1 VLTHFLSQRR
11 LGAYL
16 DGTLNARQT
25 GITRTHLASCARCQG
40 QADELRRLQH
50 LLKDAGSLPPPP
62 DWTGFWTGVARG
74 IEDAARPAPT
84 AWPSHRWPRR
94 RARVA
99 VAGAFAAAALAAL
112 AFWQAFDEPLT
123 PATAVSVRSART
135 ELPGGT
141 VMVYAPPEQDLAL
154 VWIFERE

>member
-1 VLTHFLSQRR
+1 VLTHVLARRR
-11 LGAYL
+11 LAAYL
-16 DGTLNARQT
+16 DGTLNARQAR
-25 GITRTHLASCARCQG
+25 IVRTHLASCARCQG
-40 QADELRRLQH
+40 QAEETRRLQH

-84 AWPSHRWPRR
+84 PRPSRLAPFLRP
-94 RARVA
+94 RVA
-99 VAGAFAAAALAAL
+99 VAGTVAAVALAAF
-112 AFWQAFDEPLT
+112 AVWQVFEEPPT
-123 PATAVSVRSART
+123 SATAVSVRSART

-154 VWIFERE
+154 VWIFEKE